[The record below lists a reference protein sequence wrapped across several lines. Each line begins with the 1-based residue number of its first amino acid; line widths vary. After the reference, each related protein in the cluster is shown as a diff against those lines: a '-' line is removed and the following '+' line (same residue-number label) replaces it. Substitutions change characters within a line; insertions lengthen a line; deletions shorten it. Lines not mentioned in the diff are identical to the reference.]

1 MEISVLIDRIIYGS
15 IFIVSVLM
23 LVVGYFLM
31 KNKYK
36 DTMNAYAD
44 RKYGEQSELSR
55 LNKNFTASLQA
66 EETIERILQE
76 EGWEHIFLRRRV
88 PVARVGHNREV
99 DVLAVGPVILVVEVK
114 HWQGYVW
121 SNGPRWF
128 QRASAERGTLEFE
141 DVQKDNVVKAA
152 AVRRYLE
159 NTRLIQLP
167 DPKPAGGE
175 EKGKGTWYTDQSLHE
190 WTGRCIVPVVVF
202 TNRRVKLDPATVKAK
217 KYVFNPETF
226 RIFVREVLKG
236 NIDPDSLNDTAV
248 EEAGRTNYAA
258 KLLRRALPSWV
269 RWWGVLRKEPF
280 FLSGTTQSRVAYA
293 LNVLRTWDI
302 LYMHDG
308 SMITGDV
315 LGITAPN
322 AHCQYERQHLLD
334 IRLHWNTGVWG
345 LAKTFL
351 LNNAGTVTLALT
363 TAKRLAIKKKEKKPR
378 DRQGNVVFT
387 IRPKRRKFALNDRVE
402 MKPAGG
408 TKSVSYAIA
417 DIKQISLSQHLLD
430 LEKDIV

>member
-1 MEISVLIDRIIYGS
+1 
-15 IFIVSVLM
+15 M

-175 EKGKGTWYTDQSLHE
+175 GEGGKARGIQISPCTS
-190 WTGRCIVPVVVF
+190 GPVVVSCQSSCF

-248 EEAGRTNYAA
+248 QEAGRTNYAA

-345 LAKTFL
+345 LR
-351 LNNAGTVTLALT
+351 
-363 TAKRLAIKKKEKKPR
+363 RLSCSTMRER
-378 DRQGNVVFT
+378 
-387 IRPKRRKFALNDRVE
+387 
-402 MKPAGG
+402 
-408 TKSVSYAIA
+408 
-417 DIKQISLSQHLLD
+417 
-430 LEKDIV
+430 